1 MQLSDHIRTLLRDHD
16 CVIIPDFGGLIA
28 DYAPAQIHPVR
39 HTLAPPTKRVAF
51 NQSLTRNDGLLVDAL
66 SQALTITPTQA
77 RQLVR
82 DAVLRLQAELETG
95 QRTELPGIGTF
106 RRLAGRG
113 LDFEYTGHQNL
124 LAASYGL
131 PELVSRPIRATDAL
145 QARERQ
151 PAAPLLTVSRS
162 RRLTRAFKAAAAM
175 LIAGLVLT
183 ANYQGAL
190 KLGYLPES
198 FRIDLNQ
205 ATAAPVNEAMAE
217 RPTFARQQ
225 ATLANNSW
233 AEAAPATATV
243 IDNEAEATKTVAEAA
258 AAPAKAPA
266 PAAARKATVAVKPV
280 TVAGKPV
287 ALKPAATTATAAPSV
302 APVAKAGVVAPN
314 LVPAAGPTTIKSRTG
329 RSYIIV
335 GAYTTLAHAEKGRL
349 ALLKHGHKN
358 AKVVLPARG
367 SRQFRLSVLDYPSN
381 AVAQQQLPLVR
392 KHLGSDLW
400 VLNY

>member
-28 DYAPAQIHPVR
+28 DYAPASIHPVR
-39 HTLAPPTKRVAF
+39 HTLAPPAKRIAF
-51 NQSLTRNDGLLVDAL
+51 NQSLIRNDGLLVDAL
-66 SQALTITPTQA
+66 STALNVSPTQA

-95 QRTELPGIGTF
+95 QRTELAGIGIF
-106 RRLAGRG
+106 RRSAGRG
-113 LDFEYTGHQNL
+113 LDFEYTGQQNL

-145 QARERQ
+145 LARDRQ

-162 RRLTRAFKAAAAM
+162 RRLARAFRAAAT
-175 LIAGLVLT
+175 LIIAGLVLS
-183 ANYQGAL
+183 ANYQIAL

-198 FRIDLNQ
+198 LTLN
-205 ATAAPVNEAMAE
+205 TAWAPQPTSGQPVAGPTAE
-217 RPTFARQQ
+217 PVISRQQ
-225 ATLANNSW
+225 ATLANNGWSE
-233 AEAAPATATV
+233 ASPAAAVSIEAAGS
-243 IDNEAEATKTVAEAA
+243 VAES
-258 AAPAKAPA
+258 AAPVAKVVVAKTPAVVAVRKPAVAKAPA
-266 PAAARKATVAVKPV
+266 KS
-280 TVAGKPV
+280 
-287 ALKPAATTATAAPSV
+287 SV
-302 APVAKAGVVAPN
+302 APVAKPVVAAPAA
-314 LVPAAGPTTIKSRTG
+314 AAGPTTIKGRTG
-329 RSYIIV
+329 RSFIIV

-349 ALLKHGHKN
+349 ALVRHGHRE

-367 SRQFRLSVLDYPSN
+367 SRQYRLS
-381 AVAQQQLPLVR
+381 AVDFASKAQAQQQLPLVR

>member
-28 DYAPAQIHPVR
+28 DYAPAHIHPVR

-66 SQALTITPTQA
+66 SSALQVSPTQA

-82 DAVLRLQAELETG
+82 DAVLGLQAQLETS
-95 QRTELPGIGTF
+95 QRAELPGIGTF

-124 LAASYGL
+124 LTASYGL

-145 QARERQ
+145 LARDRQ

-162 RRLTRAFKAAAAM
+162 RRLTKAFKAAATM
-175 LIAGLVLT
+175 LIAGLILT

-190 KLGYLPES
+190 RLGYLPES
-198 FRIDLNQ
+198 LTLDLSQ
-205 ATAAPVNEAMAE
+205 PAADAE
-217 RPTFARQQ
+217 KPSGAAQPTFDRQQ
-225 ATLANNSW
+225 AALTNSSW
-233 AEAAPATATV
+233 SEAAPAPV
-243 IDNEAEATKTVAEAA
+243 IS
-258 AAPAKAPA
+258 AAPAVVKG
-266 PAAARKATVAVKPV
+266 PAAIPAKAALVRKPAAVA
-280 TVAGKPV
+280 KPV
-287 ALKPAATTATAAPSV
+287 AVRTPA
-302 APVAKAGVVAPN
+302 APVAKAGVVAPR
-314 LVPAAGPTTIKSRTG
+314 LAPATGPTTIKSRTG

-349 ALLKHGHKN
+349 ALLRHGHKD

-367 SRQFRLSVLDYPSN
+367 SRQYRLSVVDFPSK